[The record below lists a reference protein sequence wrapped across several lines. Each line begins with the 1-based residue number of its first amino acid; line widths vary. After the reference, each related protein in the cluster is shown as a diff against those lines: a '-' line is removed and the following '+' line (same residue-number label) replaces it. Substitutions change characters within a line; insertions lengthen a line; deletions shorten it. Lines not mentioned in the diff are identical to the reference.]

1 MIQVLLI
8 EDNSAEAR
16 LLQEILKGDRSR
28 EFHLCHVKRLA
39 EAVDR
44 LRQDDFDVI
53 LLDLTL
59 PDSQGLDSL
68 DPLLEISPDLPIV
81 VLTNT
86 NDDRLALEAVRRGAQ
101 DYLIKREVTLE
112 LLSRSLCYAIERK
125 QTEEALRARVLE
137 SKTQLKKEREINQQK
152 NEFVSMLS
160 HDFRNPLN
168 KILLSA
174 GLLEESRDRLTKEQQ
189 VNYFRMIRSAIKDMD
204 QLLTEVLL
212 LGRADSGRLSVQF
225 DEVDLLEFCRQIADS
240 LSIKT
245 ENRSPLLFS
254 IEGQLERGLWDVNL
268 IKHAL
273 TNLIE
278 NAIKYSPLATPV
290 EFRVKVES
298 DRVIFHVEDRGIGI
312 PESDRVHLFQ
322 PFYRGENVEG
332 IPGTGLGLAIVTRCV
347 EAHQGEIAVESQ
359 EGKGTIVTVTLPIL
373 TEIEAFTE

>member
-137 SKTQLKKEREINQQK
+137 SKTQLKKERELNQQK